1 MRLHEGGPGEVGDL
15 TRAFNEMAERLQ
27 VALGDLEEQNAQLRD
42 SDRMKVGLVN
52 TVSHE
57 PARTPCRTSSGS
69 RRCSSRGTRPG
80 RHYLGVVDAQA
91 RRLWS

>member
-27 VALGDLEEQNAQLRD
+27 VALGNLEEQNAQLRD
-42 SDRMKVGLVN
+42 SDRMKSELVN

-57 PARTPCRTSSGS
+57 LRTPLAGILGFTSLLLS
-69 RRCSSRGTRPG
+69 RDYRPG
-80 RHYLGVVDAQA
+80 RRAGTT
-91 RRLWS
+91 